1 MDELPFLVVLIR
13 KIRAAVIWIVAAILA
28 ILLIIDY
35 MENEEV
41 ASILTSVLIFLFIV
55 IFLNYLFKNMNKKI
69 THEIKIQKS
78 VLIAL
83 YAILV
88 VLSLNLVSPF
98 FKVGT
103 ASAFSNEVHKIA
115 ICHPV
120 HFTRC
125 AEIKDG
131 VLMAGFYN

>member
-1 MDELPFLVVLIR
+1 MD
-13 KIRAAVIWIVAAILA
+13 
-28 ILLIIDY
+28 
-35 MENEEV
+35 
-41 ASILTSVLIFLFIV
+41 
-55 IFLNYLFKNMNKKI
+55 KKI
-69 THEIKIQKS
+69 THEIKVPRSIT
-78 VLIAL
+78 VAL
-83 YAILV
+83 YAIFF
-88 VLSLNLVSPF
+88 VLTLNLISPF
-98 FKVGT
+98 INVKT

>member
-1 MDELPFLVVLIR
+1 
-13 KIRAAVIWIVAAILA
+13 
-28 ILLIIDY
+28 
-35 MENEEV
+35 
-41 ASILTSVLIFLFIV
+41 
-55 IFLNYLFKNMNKKI
+55 MNRKI
-69 THEIKIQKS
+69 THEIKIPRS
-78 VLIAL
+78 VIVAL
-83 YAILV
+83 YSILFM
-88 VLSLNLVSPF
+88 LTLNLVSAF
-98 FKVGT
+98 FNVKT

>member
-1 MDELPFLVVLIR
+1 M
-13 KIRAAVIWIVAAILA
+13 KIRNKKL
-28 ILLIIDY
+28 D
-35 MENEEV
+35 
-41 ASILTSVLIFLFIV
+41 
-55 IFLNYLFKNMNKKI
+55 KKI
-69 THEIKIQKS
+69 THEIKVPRSIT
-78 VLIAL
+78 VAL
-83 YAILV
+83 YAIFF
-88 VLSLNLVSPF
+88 VLTLNLISPF
-98 FKVGT
+98 INVKT